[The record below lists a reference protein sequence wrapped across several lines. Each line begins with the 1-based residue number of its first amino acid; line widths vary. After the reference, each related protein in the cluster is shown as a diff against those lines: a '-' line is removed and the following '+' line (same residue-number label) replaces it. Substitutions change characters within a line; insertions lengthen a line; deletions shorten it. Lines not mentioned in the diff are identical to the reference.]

1 MERILKNVDA
11 YGRFTQSMWAGPL
24 KKRCDASLA
33 VMALGLGG
41 EAGEVQEHIK
51 KFIRDGKLD
60 KEALL
65 KELGDAT
72 YYAFRIGL
80 HFGFQ
85 PSDILAANVKKLR
98 SRLRRGTTRGSGD
111 NR

>member
-1 MERILKNVDA
+1 MKNVDA
-11 YGRFTQSMWAGPL
+11 YGVFIENMWVGPL
-24 KKRCDASLA
+24 KHRADAGLA

-60 KEALL
+60 KDALL
-65 KELGDAT
+65 KELGDT
-72 YYAFRIGL
+72 IYYAFRIGQ

-85 PSDILAANVKKLR
+85 PSDVLGTNVKKLR
-98 SRLRRGTTRGSGD
+98 DRKRRGVTRGSGD